1 VGSLEG
7 RISRLEEHI
16 GPTEPSEADPTK
28 ALRSAILRD
37 IMAEFGRLK
46 ASRATG
52 VFRGGDPTPI
62 EPEDIPGQVLG
73 PGYTTGQMMEL
84 AIRRVFERERGNAPD
99 VLSGDE
105 VENLIKGWT
114 DVFEAFFARQAWN
127 WNKVEE

>member
-99 VLSGDE
+99 VLSDDE

-114 DVFEAFFARQAWN
+114 DIFEAFFARQAWN